1 MSSAT
6 AEHVFS
12 KTLLDFINEHDEI
25 GYDIITELNRFDQF
39 VTGRKYPSLA
49 GIENLNEPD
58 VNVQYLEESNIDRLL
73 MEYADYSWNHCDQP
87 TYTCKL
93 CKTESTTD
101 DDQQQFITLDHFLMH
116 LRKSHVE
123 NIIEEQKQYSLDRQ
137 CEMLWVGELEK
148 IKKLQYKHHS
158 DEFMKELDEVGQF
171 LCEH

>member
-73 MEYADYSWNHCDQP
+73 MEYADYSWNHRDQP

-93 CKTESTTD
+93 CKTESATD
-101 DDQQQFITLDHFLMH
+101 DDQQQFTTLDHFLMH